1 MTPAQSAEMGQRM
14 PCTKAAGLRHAMR
27 KYWKLPSE
35 ENFRYSGPDWLM
47 HLFRQCDSETR
58 DRTLLLL
65 WRAWHL
71 RNDIIHNDGRATI
84 EGSVAFLQT
93 FTNQDPTSTSCSA
106 DRKGKGTWLPSNIG
120 TECKAPA
127 VVTTN
132 WCKPPTDWI
141 KLNTDASFQPADGSS
156 TAGTIARDHMGNVIM
171 GAFTTLPN
179 CLDAE
184 EAEARVALFGIQA
197 ATVLTCPNVILE
209 LDCFAIAN
217 ALRSSSPDRS
227 ANWAVIEEAKMILKN
242 RDFHISLIKRA
253 SNSAADSLAKK
264 ARTEG
269 N

>member
-1 MTPAQSAEMGQRM
+1 
-14 PCTKAAGLRHAMR
+14 
-27 KYWKLPSE
+27 
-35 ENFRYSGPDWLM
+35 
-47 HLFRQCDSETR
+47 
-58 DRTLLLL
+58 
-65 WRAWHL
+65 
-71 RNDIIHNDGRATI
+71 
-84 EGSVAFLQT
+84 
-93 FTNQDPTSTSCSA
+93 
-106 DRKGKGTWLPSNIG
+106 
-120 TECKAPA
+120 
-127 VVTTN
+127 
-132 WCKPPTDWI
+132 
-141 KLNTDASFQPADGSS
+141 
-156 TAGTIARDHMGNVIM
+156 MGNVIM

-184 EAEARVALFGIQA
+184 EAEARAALFGIQA

-209 LDCFAIAN
+209 LDCFEIAN